1 MHAVRRYQS
10 VDLPENRLVKE
21 FLTQL
26 AELLE
31 LRREHLGQEDE
42 LLGAMKDLRNQDVN
56 ILTLGQYLR
65 PSMDHLPVA
74 RFYTPEEFAEL
85 KGFGISL

>member
-42 LLGAMKDLRNQDVN
+42 LLGAARA
-56 ILTLGQYLR
+56 LGLWR
-65 PSMDHLPVA
+65 IVTESLPSQP
-74 RFYTPEEFAEL
+74 RYSSQKRE
-85 KGFGISL
+85 